1 MLKVLG
7 RRTHIKRDTFLLRIS
22 LKQKGSHKIYGVQE
36 SLRGIQDFFTPHQ
49 GGGIFYSSSEEEH
62 DFFQPMVKGWG
73 AGFF

>member
-1 MLKVLG
+1 MLKG
-7 RRTHIKRDTFLLRIS
+7 RENTYQAIYFLATYITKGKPQNLRP
-22 LKQKGSHKIYGVQE
+22 GEQE

-49 GGGIFYSSSEEEH
+49 GGGIFYSSSEGEH